1 MEEGSVQ
8 VHSPQEHE
16 KLKKMWLKYFTS
28 WEHTDLVC
36 LPEYQVIPDER

>member
-16 KLKKMWLKYFTS
+16 ELKKIYNMVGRIFYVLETHRLWF
-28 WEHTDLVC
+28 V
-36 LPEYQVIPDER
+36 